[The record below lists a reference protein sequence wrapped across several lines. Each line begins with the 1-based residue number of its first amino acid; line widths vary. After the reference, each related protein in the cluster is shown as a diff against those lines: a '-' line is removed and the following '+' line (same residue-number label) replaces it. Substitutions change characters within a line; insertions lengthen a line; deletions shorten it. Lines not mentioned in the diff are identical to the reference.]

1 LFLRLKMNKTL
12 QKTLQQVTEIKGI
25 GLHSG
30 KKVKLRVSP
39 AKENSGIKFIRT
51 DVNGFDRV
59 VPALYKNVSQTVLGT
74 TISNNDG
81 TIVAT
86 IEHLMAALWA
96 CEIDNAEIEL
106 EGPEIP
112 IMDGSSEPFIKAFDK
127 AGLNTYNSFS
137 KTIEILAKTE
147 FKDGDKIV
155 SLSPANEFSVEL
167 ELDFGK
173 NHELA
178 KQKAFFVGNGDDFKK
193 DLSKARTFVFAHEI
207 DHLRKNGLA
216 MGGSV
221 DNAIIIEGNQI
232 INKDGF
238 RITNELAKHKILDCI
253 GDLYLAGAKIIGSF
267 SGYKSGHAL
276 NNQLLRKLFASNEN
290 WRFV

>member
-1 LFLRLKMNKTL
+1 
-12 QKTLQQVTEIKGI
+12 
-25 GLHSG
+25 
-30 KKVKLRVSP
+30 
-39 AKENSGIKFIRT
+39 
-51 DVNGFDRV
+51 
-59 VPALYKNVSQTVLGT
+59 
-74 TISNNDG
+74 
-81 TIVAT
+81 
-86 IEHLMAALWA
+86 MAALWA

>member
-1 LFLRLKMNKTL
+1 MTIFEMHAIYMYLY
-12 QKTLQQVTEIKGI
+12 
-25 GLHSG
+25 
-30 KKVKLRVSP
+30 
-39 AKENSGIKFIRT
+39 
-51 DVNGFDRV
+51 GF
-59 VPALYKNVSQTVLGT
+59 
-74 TISNNDG
+74 
-81 TIVAT
+81 
-86 IEHLMAALWA
+86 
-96 CEIDNAEIEL
+96 
-106 EGPEIP
+106 
-112 IMDGSSEPFIKAFDK
+112 
-127 AGLNTYNSFS
+127 
-137 KTIEILAKTE
+137 
-147 FKDGDKIV
+147 
-155 SLSPANEFSVEL
+155 
-167 ELDFGK
+167 
-173 NHELA
+173 
-178 KQKAFFVGNGDDFKK
+178 DDFKK